1 MTADY
6 RRASSEQTRSG
17 MVRATGHFRE
27 RPEMSSAQKQRLS
40 DEELRTLE
48 GILAKLSGS
57 SAELPPTL
65 FRFVTEIVA
74 TSNVD
79 LLVQDEDRRILLAWR
94 DDAFG
99 TGWHV
104 PGSIIRH
111 REEVAHRIRAC
122 AREEFGCDLVVADGP
137 VALIQIFDDRGHSV
151 SLCYTA
157 ALRGAPRQRIVEE
170 GDTPQ
175 PGSLRWFDG
184 VPSPLYPSH
193 LVYRSVIE
201 ALRKGRLGAGIEVF
215 TQHVGR
221 RDAAQASP
229 AGTIS
234 ADESLTK
241 LAPDT

>member
-1 MTADY
+1 MTSAPK
-6 RRASSEQTRSG
+6 QQL
-17 MVRATGHFRE
+17 
-27 RPEMSSAQKQRLS
+27 SAQ
-40 DEELRTLE
+40 ELATL
-48 GILAKLSGS
+48 GAILAKLSGS
-57 SAELPPTL
+57 GAELPPLL

-79 LLVQDEDRRILLAWR
+79 LLVQDEEKRVLLAWR

-111 REEVAHRIRAC
+111 REEIGHRIRAC
-122 AREEFGCDLVVADGP
+122 AEEEFGCDLVVAERP

-157 ALRGAPRQRIVEE
+157 SLRGVLGQRVVEE

-175 PGSLRWFDG
+175 PGSLRWFDV
-184 VPSPLYPSH
+184 VPGPLYPSH

-201 ALRKGRLGAGIEVF
+201 ALRQGRLGTGIEVF
-215 TQHVGR
+215 TQHVGQ
-221 RDAAQASP
+221 RDTTQASP
-229 AGTIS
+229 AGAIS
-234 ADESLTK
+234 ADEPLTK
-241 LAPDT
+241 LAADP